1 MVRAPD
7 LMDFKLPA
15 IMVVYLKLCDITS
28 SDFAV
33 LYNEVSSTQFLS
45 FVVYQ
50 IQTGFCYIFLMSIF
64 KRLPMIFVL
73 CAYEHLHRYRI
84 GRCFFYIFH
93 QGVVHL
99 GQTVRSWYI
108 LFIFIVISRIAGCGI
123 AVIQTFL
130 AIYGQDPYVSGLRK
144 MEVAAWMIIFS
155 IWRDDS
161 VILAF
166 DGPA

>member
-64 KRLPMIFVL
+64 LSLI
-73 CAYEHLHRYRI
+73 HI
-84 GRCFFYIFH
+84 
-93 QGVVHL
+93 
-99 GQTVRSWYI
+99 
-108 LFIFIVISRIAGCGI
+108 
-123 AVIQTFL
+123 
-130 AIYGQDPYVSGLRK
+130 
-144 MEVAAWMIIFS
+144 
-155 IWRDDS
+155 
-161 VILAF
+161 
-166 DGPA
+166 